1 MNKEQMVT
9 DKVTGTNNNGKMA
22 AQIDEIY
29 NRFSLI
35 NNLVIDLSP
44 ALERISKELSVTIG
58 ELRER
63 FERDETLKLIKK
75 VGDNIPT
82 FMQFLDLMESAKGM
96 IADVG
101 PAVGRI
107 SKETHT
113 TIRELRERFE
123 KDDTLILIKKIGDN
137 IPTFITLLE
146 LMEVAKGLVE
156 DLQPSVGRITKEVLP
171 SINMLR
177 ESFEKEEVLDLL
189 QNVGKN
195 INAFNKLLTFL
206 NGFENSGTLDFT
218 LEQLSS
224 KEMNSMMIGVQ
235 KCAVRTMQEITANP
249 PKAGL
254 KGIFAAM
261 RDPEVLKGM
270 VIMTAFARNMSLSL
284 SETLQ
289 GTSSKT

>member
-1 MNKEQMVT
+1 MNIEQ
-9 DKVTGTNNNGKMA
+9 KVTETKNNGKMA

-29 NRFSLI
+29 NRFDLI

-44 ALERISKELSVTIG
+44 ALEKISKELSVTIR

-63 FERDETLKLIKK
+63 FERDETLALIKK

-82 FMQFLDLMESAKGM
+82 FIQLLDWMEAAKGM
-96 IADVG
+96 IADVE
-101 PAVGRI
+101 PAIGKI

-123 KDDTLILIKKIGDN
+123 RDETLTLIKKVGDN
-137 IPTFITLLE
+137 IPTFITLLD
-146 LMEVAKGLVE
+146 LMEVAKGLVN
-156 DLQPSVGRITKEVLP
+156 DLSPTIGRITKEMLP

-177 ESFEKEEVLDLL
+177 ESFEKDEVLDLL

-206 NGFENSGTLDFT
+206 NDFENSGTLDFT
-218 LEQLSS
+218 LEQVSS
-224 KEMNSMMIGVQ
+224 KEMNCLMIGIQ
-235 KCAVRTMQEITANP
+235 KCAVKTIQEISEKP

-254 KGIFAAM
+254 KGIFAAL

-270 VIMTAFARNMSLSL
+270 MIMTAFARNMSVSL

>member
-1 MNKEQMVT
+1 MNIEQ
-9 DKVTGTNNNGKMA
+9 KVTETKNNGKMA

-29 NRFSLI
+29 NRFDLI

-44 ALERISKELSVTIG
+44 ALEKISKELSVTIR

-82 FMQFLDLMESAKGM
+82 FMQLLDWMEAAKGM
-96 IADVG
+96 IADVE
-101 PAVGRI
+101 PAIGKI

-123 KDDTLILIKKIGDN
+123 RDETLTLIKKVGDN
-137 IPTFITLLE
+137 IPTFITLLD
-146 LMEVAKGLVE
+146 LMEVAKGLVN
-156 DLQPSVGRITKEVLP
+156 DLSPTIGRITKEMLP

-177 ESFEKEEVLDLL
+177 ESFEKDEVLDLL

-206 NGFENSGTLDFT
+206 NDFENSGTLDFT

-224 KEMNSMMIGVQ
+224 KEMNSMMIGMQ
-235 KCAVRTMQEITANP
+235 KCAVKTIQEISEKP

-254 KGIFAAM
+254 KGIFAAL

-270 VIMTAFARNMSLSL
+270 MIMTAFARNMSVSL

>member
-1 MNKEQMVT
+1 MNIEQ
-9 DKVTGTNNNGKMA
+9 KVTETKNNGKMA

-29 NRFSLI
+29 NRFDLI

-44 ALERISKELSVTIG
+44 ALEKISKELSVTIR

-82 FMQFLDLMESAKGM
+82 FMQLLDWMEAAKGM
-96 IADVG
+96 IADVE
-101 PAVGRI
+101 PAIGKI

-123 KDDTLILIKKIGDN
+123 RDETLTLIKKVGDN
-137 IPTFITLLE
+137 IPTFITLLD
-146 LMEVAKGLVE
+146 LMEVAKGLVN
-156 DLQPSVGRITKEVLP
+156 DLSPTIGRITKEMLP

-177 ESFEKEEVLDLL
+177 ESFEKDEVLDLL

-206 NGFENSGTLDFT
+206 NDFENSGTLDFT
-218 LEQLSS
+218 LEQVSS
-224 KEMNSMMIGVQ
+224 KEMNCLMIGMQ
-235 KCAVRTMQEITANP
+235 KCAVKTIQEISEKP
-249 PKAGL
+249 PKHGL

-284 SETLQ
+284 SETVQ
-289 GTSSKT
+289 GLSKKP